1 MTSQD
6 PLEFL
11 RQTHQRRSK
20 QLLELVAE
28 RSDQQLELAAEVLDS
43 FNAMHEAEQV
53 LYHARRRYI
62 ESFKRAT
69 GGQWKAQELRDAGFP
84 TPKVS
89 VLKRRMDYRYLMTP
103 PADPAPHGANME
115 TPTN

>member
-11 RQTHQRRSK
+11 RQTNQRRS
-20 QLLELVAE
+20 EH
-28 RSDQQLELAAEVLDS
+28 QLELAADVLDT
-43 FNAMHEAEQV
+43 FKTMHEAEQV
-53 LYHARRRYI
+53 LYQARRRYI

-69 GGQWKAQELRDAGFP
+69 GAQWKAQELRDAGFP

-89 VLKRRMDYRYLMTP
+89 VLKRRMDFRGLMAP
-103 PADPAPHGANME
+103 PADAN
-115 TPTN
+115 PQ

>member
-11 RQTHQRRSK
+11 RQTNERRT
-20 QLLELVAE
+20 E
-28 RSDQQLELAAEVLDS
+28 QQLELATDVLDA
-43 FNAMHEAEQV
+43 FKAMHEAEQV
-53 LYHARRRYI
+53 LYRARRRYI

-69 GGQWKAQELRDAGFP
+69 GAQWKAQELREAGFP

-89 VLKRRMDYRYLMTP
+89 VLKRRMDFRHLMAP
-103 PADPAPHGANME
+103 PADAN
-115 TPTN
+115 TKG

>member
-11 RQTHQRRSK
+11 RQTNQRRSE
-20 QLLELVAE
+20 QQLELVA
-28 RSDQQLELAAEVLDS
+28 DVLAT
-43 FNAMHEAEQV
+43 FKAMHEAEQV
-53 LYHARRRYI
+53 LYQARRRYI

-69 GGQWKAQELRDAGFP
+69 GAQWKAQELRDAGFP

-89 VLKRRMDYRYLMTP
+89 VLKRRMDFRGLMAP
-103 PADPAPHGANME
+103 RADAN
-115 TPTN
+115 TQ

>member
-11 RQTHQRRSK
+11 RRTNQRRT
-20 QLLELVAE
+20 E
-28 RSDQQLELAAEVLDS
+28 QQFELAADVLAT
-43 FNAMHEAEQV
+43 FKAMHEAEQV
-53 LYHARRRYI
+53 LYQARRRYI

-69 GGQWKAQELRDAGFP
+69 GAQWKAQELRDAGFP

-89 VLKRRMDYRYLMTP
+89 VLKRRMDFRGLMAP
-103 PADPAPHGANME
+103 PADAN
-115 TPTN
+115 TQD

>member
-11 RQTHQRRSK
+11 RRTNQCRT
-20 QLLELVAE
+20 E
-28 RSDQQLELAAEVLDS
+28 QQLELAADVLDT
-43 FNAMHEAEQV
+43 FKAMHEAEQV
-53 LYHARRRYI
+53 LYQARRRYI

-69 GGQWKAQELRDAGFP
+69 GAQWKAQELRDAGFP

-89 VLKRRMDYRYLMTP
+89 VLKRRMDLRGLMAP
-103 PADPAPHGANME
+103 PADAN
-115 TPTN
+115 TQD

>member
-11 RQTHQRRSK
+11 RQTNQRRS
-20 QLLELVAE
+20 E
-28 RSDQQLELAAEVLDS
+28 QQLELAADVLAT
-43 FNAMHEAEQV
+43 FKAMHEAEQV
-53 LYHARRRYI
+53 LYQARRRYI

-69 GGQWKAQELRDAGFP
+69 GAQWKAQELRDAGFP

-89 VLKRRMDYRYLMTP
+89 VLKRRMDFRGLM
-103 PADPAPHGANME
+103 APRVDAN
-115 TPTN
+115 TQ

>member
-6 PLEFL
+6 PLEYL
-11 RQTHQRRSK
+11 RQTHQRRS
-20 QLLELVAE
+20 E
-28 RSDQQLELAAEVLDS
+28 QQFELAAEVLET

-53 LYHARRRYI
+53 LYQARRRYI
-62 ESFKRAT
+62 ESFKKAT

-89 VLKRRMDYRYLMTP
+89 VLKRRMDYRHLMAP
-103 PADPAPHGANME
+103 PSDTPHGRQA
-115 TPTN
+115 

>member
-1 MTSQD
+1 MTSKD

-11 RQTHQRRSK
+11 RRTNQRRT
-20 QLLELVAE
+20 E
-28 RSDQQLELAAEVLDS
+28 QQLELAADVLDT
-43 FNAMHEAEQV
+43 FKAMHEAEQV
-53 LYHARRRYI
+53 LYQARRRYI

-89 VLKRRMDYRYLMTP
+89 VLKRRMDFRGLMAP
-103 PADPAPHGANME
+103 PAD
-115 TPTN
+115 TNTRE

>member
-11 RQTHQRRSK
+11 RRTNQRRT
-20 QLLELVAE
+20 E
-28 RSDQQLELAAEVLDS
+28 QQLELAADVLDT
-43 FNAMHEAEQV
+43 FQAMHEAEQV
-53 LYHARRRYI
+53 LYQARRRYI

-69 GGQWKAQELRDAGFP
+69 GAEWKAQELRDAGFP

-89 VLKRRMDYRYLMTP
+89 VLKRRMDLRGLMAP
-103 PADPAPHGANME
+103 PADAN
-115 TPTN
+115 TQD